1 MKKFSKEFNTD
12 IEKTI
17 NAVQKKL
24 KRAKERG
31 EGRLPNIPSVHIF
44 KQMFKTEAEAKVEL
58 ARYKQ
63 LLDSETGL
71 KRHKTKEG
79 TITEW
84 EYNYLKDAR
93 RATNIY
99 LDREIQKARL
109 RYKDYPPTLYSVR
122 AEMNL
127 LTKKKE
133 VLNRDLRNM
142 TAEQF
147 MTMRGVVYEYKHR
160 NVKDLAGRVY
170 FMKNLDS
177 LLTATGMR
185 KTERKIIYDK
195 IDNLSIEEFKELYT
209 RHDVIEDIMLTI
221 PSLEDDDDFD
231 REQVAEDAI
240 KVQSVQDQLELFTE
254 NLDKYI
260 AEIKN
265 TLANPFLNE
274 SPVEGKNKMDKD
286 EWETLV
292 KKR

>member
-1 MKKFSKEFNTD
+1 MKKFSKQFNAD

-31 EGRLPNIPSVHIF
+31 EGRLPNIPSVHTF
-44 KQMFKTEAEAKVEL
+44 KQMFKTEAEAKAEL

-71 KRHKTKEG
+71 KRHKTREG

-195 IDNLSIEEFKELYT
+195 IDALSIEEFKELYI

-221 PSLEDDDDFD
+221 PSLEDEEID
-231 REQVAEDAI
+231 REQVAEDAVE
-240 KVQSVQDQLELFTE
+240 VQSVQDQLELFIE

-265 TLANPFLNE
+265 ALSNPFINE
-274 SPVEGKNKMDKD
+274 SPVEGKNRMSKD